1 MHSHLGKGQ
10 RHNTDRVLKQS
21 SMTAMHWQVAG
32 CGNNFQCLQVLV
44 ENLQIH
50 VSLYLYIGHSV
61 AANTP

>member
-10 RHNTDRVLKQS
+10 RHNTDPVLKQS
-21 SMTAMHWQVAG
+21 SMTAMHWRVAQ
-32 CGNNFQCLQVLV
+32 CGNHFLCLQVLV

-61 AANTP
+61 ATNTP